1 MIYHLRGEKSARD
14 MEKEF
19 FGRTL
24 KMPLSHSSHYED
36 MYLDNC
42 IAVTE
47 TDMTVRRPQKSE
59 HGNAADQGVPEKS
72 ADFLGRG
79 GATK

>member
-1 MIYHLRGEKSARD
+1 MIYHLRGKVSKGHGERIFQQD
-14 MEKEF
+14 PE
-19 FGRTL
+19 
-24 KMPLSHSSHYED
+24 MPLSHSSHYED

-47 TDMTVRRPQKSE
+47 TDMTVRRPRKSE

>member
-1 MIYHLRGEKSARD
+1 
-14 MEKEF
+14 
-19 FGRTL
+19 
-24 KMPLSHSSHYED
+24 MPLSHSSHYED

-59 HGNAADQGVPEKS
+59 HSDAADQGDPEKS